1 MQKIG
6 FLSYF
11 LSRKRIALPF
21 LPPGIFRF
29 ERTVQSLRFSSGC
42 KVHLFHLNDFSHSF
56 PQIFPI
62 SRLESIVNKY
72 YHHVSSYNRSRLV
85 GLVLPLQFVVI
96 AKIVINFIPKDWKE
110 IFSLEN
116 VELP

>member
-1 MQKIG
+1 MKIRFLDFAIFKNTISFETISRMQKIG

-11 LSRKRIALPF
+11 LSRKRIVLPF

-42 KVHLFHLNDFSHSF
+42 KVHLFHLNDFPHSF

-62 SRLESIVNKY
+62 SRFRINKSTNIIIICHRIIV
-72 YHHVSSYNRSRLV
+72 
-85 GLVLPLQFVVI
+85 P
-96 AKIVINFIPKDWKE
+96 D
-110 IFSLEN
+110 
-116 VELP
+116 